1 MNPTS
6 VTNFCSPSI
15 SQVYPKGMYN
25 LLMWIHREYNGPEI
39 IITENGVSDR
49 GGLEDFARVDYHN
62 QYLGAALDAIE
73 DGANISGYII
83 WSLMDSYEWKAG
95 FTEKFGL
102 YHVDFNSPNRTRTP
116 KISARVFA
124 NICKTSSIDLDYRPT
139 LDEEQLVAA
148 ARLPEEMSPNSASA
162 VTLGWSLT
170 LLACVGVALLR
181 L

>member
-1 MNPTS
+1 MNPKT
-6 VTNFCSPSI
+6 VTNFPI
-15 SQVYPKGMYN
+15 PIPQVYPKGMYN

-102 YHVDFNSPNRTRTP
+102 YHVDFNHPNRTRTP

-148 ARLPEEMSPNSASA
+148 ARLPEEMSPNSAA
-162 VTLGWSLT
+162 ITLGWSLS
-170 LLACVGVALLR
+170 LLALVGVALLR